1 MPFLRVGVII
11 IAVTALVPGLGFGQK
26 REFVELQRDVASLQD
41 QVRNLERSLNE
52 NMGRINGQLLQA
64 IDSINKANTSVAV
77 LDAAMREREKTLAA
91 PLTSVGAKMDQM
103 ASEFQALRVTMDDLS
118 GRLGKV
124 QQGLVDLNNT
134 VKVLQAPPAPPPPV
148 SIPAGAAGAAGP
160 PSGLTAESLYAN
172 AMRDKDAGSYDVALQ
187 EFNDYLK
194 YFGTTELAPNAQ
206 YYIGEIYYSQ
216 KDYDNALG
224 AFDAVLERFPENNK
238 TLDARFMKGRALFQK
253 GDRTRAAQEFREVYR
268 REPRS
273 EIGSKAKAQLAN
285 MGLSVNPPAS
295 KKRATRK

>member
-1 MPFLRVGVII
+1 VGLII

-64 IDSINKANTSVAV
+64 IDSINKANTSLAV

-91 PLTSVGAKMDQM
+91 PLTSVGAKVDQM
-103 ASEFQALRVTMDDLS
+103 ASEFQALRVSMDDLS
-118 GRLGKV
+118 ARLGKV

-134 VKVLQAPPAPPPPV
+134 VKVLQAPPTPPPPV
-148 SIPAGAAGAAGP
+148 NIPAGAAGAAGP

-172 AMRDKDAGSYDVALQ
+172 AMRDKDAGNYDVALQ

-216 KDYDNALG
+216 KDYDNALE

-285 MGLSVNPPAS
+285 MGLSVNAPAS